1 MATIKR
7 LTKNK
12 KMNIGKGDNVN
23 DDDNSLIFI
32 NNKVNPVTAKKKLT
46 IICKQYSVLVENNVT
61 DIEFTRLDTRDSWME
76 AMATLTDSED
86 EDTVGIATLPSFKRR
101 TGEDAVSLHDHD
113 VAVAHDHDGAVAHDH
128 DGAGAHDHDL
138 LR

>member
-1 MATIKR
+1 M
-7 LTKNK
+7 
-12 KMNIGKGDNVN
+12 
-23 DDDNSLIFI
+23 
-32 NNKVNPVTAKKKLT
+32 
-46 IICKQYSVLVENNVT
+46 T

-113 VAVAHDHDGAVAHDH
+113 
-128 DGAGAHDHDL
+128 GAGAHDHDPLRCHHSTFKRRTGEDAVSL
-138 LR
+138 LQKSILGARSAPLRLLSNHDDHDKGDS

>member
-1 MATIKR
+1 M
-7 LTKNK
+7 
-12 KMNIGKGDNVN
+12 
-23 DDDNSLIFI
+23 
-32 NNKVNPVTAKKKLT
+32 
-46 IICKQYSVLVENNVT
+46 T

-113 VAVAHDHDGAVAHDH
+113 GAVAHDH
-128 DGAGAHDHDL
+128 DGAGAHDHDP
-138 LR
+138 LRCHHSTFKRRTVTVRCCKFAAKIHSRGPECSPKTSVQP

>member
-1 MATIKR
+1 M
-7 LTKNK
+7 
-12 KMNIGKGDNVN
+12 
-23 DDDNSLIFI
+23 
-32 NNKVNPVTAKKKLT
+32 
-46 IICKQYSVLVENNVT
+46 T

-113 VAVAHDHDGAVAHDH
+113 GAGAHDH